1 MDNTKNIIKEIE
13 ASLVKLGEDW
23 PKQRSAFAGL
33 SEAVKAPGALETKYK
48 ELIAVATSITA
59 QCHGCIAIHTRNAL
73 AHGAT
78 KEEIMEAS
86 WVAVQMGGGPALAQL
101 LLVQKALDDLLPQS

>member
-1 MDNTKNIIKEIE
+1 MHDTKDLIE
-13 ASLVKLGEDW
+13 EMKISFAKLQQDW
-23 PKQRSAFAGL
+23 PKQRAAFREL
-33 SEAVKAPGALETKYK
+33 TQAVEAPGALDTKYK
-48 ELIAVATSITA
+48 ELIAIALSIA
-59 QCHGCIAIHTRNAL
+59 AHCDSCIAFHTNSAL

-101 LLVQKALDDLLPQS
+101 QLVQKALEDLST